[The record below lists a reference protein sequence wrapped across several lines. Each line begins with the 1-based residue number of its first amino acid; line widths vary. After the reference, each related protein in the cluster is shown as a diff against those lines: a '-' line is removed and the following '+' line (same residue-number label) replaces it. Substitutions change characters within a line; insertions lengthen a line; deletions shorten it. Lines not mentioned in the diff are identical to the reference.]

1 MVNTSVIITLFSA
14 DKVRLD
20 EDSVARIHE
29 GDYPIRVKSKILA
42 SVRDSVSASESEN
55 VVGFLPTSGED
66 TLDHYSELA
75 LYLTPEIS
83 CKVVSD
89 LISIDAKGRLSCKAE
104 LVKGNSVIVISDDCS
119 DWSKLEGCLSKA
131 GAEFVKCIS
140 ILG

>member
-1 MVNTSVIITLFSA
+1 MEKTSVIITLFSA

-20 EDSVARIHE
+20 EDSIARIHE

-42 SVRDSVSASESEN
+42 TVRDSVSASESEN
-55 VVGFLPTSGED
+55 VVGFLPAAGED

-89 LISIDAKGRLSCKAE
+89 LINIDAKGRLSCKAE